1 MEKGIITRSRVW
13 LLLVATVVLLG
24 GLLIIADWEVIL
36 EVLAASSWS
45 LLGPALVMVAISYL
59 CISYSFGVVSRLMGI
74 PVGLNRLAA
83 IGFVSSVLNHLVQSG
98 GVAGYSVRYALMRSD
113 RVPLNDVLAASIL
126 HFYLTSLAMQA
137 ILPLGFTYLLAQA
150 SLSRT
155 ATVAI
160 GAVTVAMVVLFVGES
175 VLIFRGRSRRHVLT
189 WIGRFVKRIAKK
201 DIDQGLH
208 DFDSALTRG
217 ISEVRHN
224 ARSGLSIA
232 GLVAIDWFAS
242 ALALGFC
249 FEALGSPLDPPVLFT
264 GFVIGIMAGVLSSL
278 PAGIGVQD
286 GSMAGVFALLGVG
299 FEQAV
304 LAALLFR
311 GVFYVVPYF
320 VSLGFYWR
328 LTPRLQPTN
337 TTSGTM

>member
-1 MEKGIITRSRVW
+1 MEKGIITRRRVW

-36 EVLAASSWS
+36 DVLAASTWS
-45 LLGPALVMVAISYL
+45 LLGPALVMVAVSYL
-59 CISYSFGVVSRLMGI
+59 CISYSFSVVGRLMGI
-74 PVGLNRLAA
+74 PIGLHRLAA

-98 GVAGYSVRYALMRSD
+98 GVVGYSVRYALMRSD

-137 ILPLGFTYLLAQA
+137 ILPLGFVYLLAKA

-160 GAVTVAMVVLFVGES
+160 GTVTVAMILLFIAES
-175 VLIFRGRSRRHVLT
+175 VLIFRAATRRRVLT
-189 WIGRFVKRIAKK
+189 WIGQLVNRFTRK
-201 DIDQGLH
+201 DINQGLD
-208 DFDSALTRG
+208 DFDTALGRG
-217 ISEVRHN
+217 IAGIRHHP
-224 ARSGLSIA
+224 RSGLLIA
-232 GLVAIDWFAS
+232 GFVAVDWFAS

-249 FEALGSPLDPPVLFT
+249 FEALGSPLRPPVLFT

-311 GVFYVVPYF
+311 GVFYVAPYF

-328 LTPRLQPTN
+328 LAPRGQPADTA
-337 TTSGTM
+337 SRQA